1 MSDTIGSYQGVVIK
15 LNQRHNPNWI
25 FILKLTLFAKRF
37 IMSDY
42 TIDQVTLN
50 ITNFL
55 REIKPTTSRRPIPY
69 HYTMSVARQDVL
81 DYLLSKEINLEL
93 SQLDEILNSM
103 DNLLKLPLDDSA
115 EFNFFPARLRR

>member
-1 MSDTIGSYQGVVIK
+1 
-15 LNQRHNPNWI
+15 
-25 FILKLTLFAKRF
+25 
-37 IMSDY
+37 MSDY
-42 TIDQVTLN
+42 TSDQVTLN

-93 SQLDEILNSM
+93 SQLNEILSSM

-115 EFNFFPARLRR
+115 EFNFFFSRLRR

>member
-1 MSDTIGSYQGVVIK
+1 MS
-15 LNQRHNPNWI
+15 N
-25 FILKLTLFAKRF
+25 
-37 IMSDY
+37 Y
-42 TIDQVTLN
+42 TSDQVTLN

-69 HYTMSVARQDVL
+69 HYTMSVARQEVL

-93 SQLDEILNSM
+93 SQLNEILNSM
-103 DNLLKLPLDDSA
+103 DNLLKLPLDDSP